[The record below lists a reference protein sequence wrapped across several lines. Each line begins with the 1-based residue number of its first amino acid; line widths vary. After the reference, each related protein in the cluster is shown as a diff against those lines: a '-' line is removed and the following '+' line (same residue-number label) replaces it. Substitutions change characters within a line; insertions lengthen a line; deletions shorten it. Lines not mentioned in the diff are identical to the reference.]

1 MTLGGERNRST
12 WHRILDNKKGSG
24 FVLIPAHSIN
34 FCASYNSVVTSY
46 LCICAPLYHRAGA
59 VFKHV
64 PSTVYC
70 SLLHNNNKQ
79 LTTKTPLSPSIL
91 QPGLVSLGRSDAGH
105 AASEQ
110 GQSPSQPWMHSW
122 RATWEYTD
130 RRRRFLCSTSKDCC
144 SPATVSI
151 AQYA

>member
-34 FCASYNSVVTSY
+34 FCASYNSVITSY

-79 LTTKTPLSPSIL
+79 LTTKTPLSPPAWSHWDGQTLDMPLQNRDRVQASHGCTADGPRESIQTDEEDSYVPL
-91 QPGLVSLGRSDAGH
+91 QKTVAPLPQFPL
-105 AASEQ
+105 
-110 GQSPSQPWMHSW
+110 
-122 RATWEYTD
+122 
-130 RRRRFLCSTSKDCC
+130 LSTLNW
-144 SPATVSI
+144 T
-151 AQYA
+151 